1 MNKISNLNTYF
12 FNKKMAT
19 IKEKL
24 GYIPSHKTDGK
35 YVTLM
40 ETSGEENESWIYFIR
55 LDGNEENIKHLQSQ
69 LEQVEWYI
77 IDDLSTF
84 DLDIDHPVSAQ
95 TAKEMTKVDLN
106 HTSFHRKFDGVLQ
119 KIELGY
125 TRKDGNDTKICKTFD
140 ILGYGQIENFIDDED
155 LDEEDLVSDDESGS
169 RSSSSVSESESS
181 SESGEEE
188 SKVEELDENEDVK
201 EKPTLKKLLKK
212 KMKK

>member
-1 MNKISNLNTYF
+1 MSS
-12 FNKKMAT
+12 
-19 IKEKL
+19 IKDKL

-40 ETSGEENESWIYFIR
+40 ETSGEENESWIFFIR

-84 DLDIDHPVSAQ
+84 DLDVEHPVSAQ

-119 KIELGY
+119 KIDLGY
-125 TRKDGNDTKICKTFD
+125 TKKDGNETKICKTFD

-155 LDEEDLVSDDESGS
+155 LDEEDLASDEDDSETSSG
-169 RSSSSVSESESS
+169 SS
-181 SESGEEE
+181 SEESGYEE
-188 SKVEELDENEDVK
+188 SKVEEIVEDEEIKNVEQ
-201 EKPTLKKLLKK
+201 PALKKLLKK
-212 KMKK
+212 K

>member
-1 MNKISNLNTYF
+1 
-12 FNKKMAT
+12 MAT

-24 GYIPSHKTDGK
+24 GYIPSHKTDGV

-84 DLDIDHPVSAQ
+84 DLDIEHPVSAQ
-95 TAKEMTKVDLN
+95 TAKEMSKVDLN

-125 TRKDGNDTKICKTFD
+125 TKKDGNDTKICKTFD
-140 ILGYGQIENFIDDED
+140 ILGYGQIENFINDED
-155 LDEEDLVSDDESGS
+155 LDEEDLVSETGS
-169 RSSSSVSESESS
+169 EGSSSSSDSESS
-181 SESGEEE
+181 SEEE
-188 SKVEELDENEDVK
+188 SKVEEIDTLEENR
-201 EKPTLKKLLKK
+201 PTLKKLLKK
-212 KMKK
+212 KLKK

>member
-1 MNKISNLNTYF
+1 MTS
-12 FNKKMAT
+12 
-19 IKEKL
+19 IKDKL
-24 GYIPSHKTDGK
+24 GYVPSHKTDGK

-40 ETSGEENESWIYFIR
+40 ETSGEENESWIFFIR

-84 DLDIDHPVSAQ
+84 DFDVEHPVSAQ

-119 KIELGY
+119 KIDLGY
-125 TRKDGNDTKICKTFD
+125 TKKDGNDTKICKTFD
-140 ILGYGQIENFIDDED
+140 ILGYGQIETFIDDED
-155 LDEEDLVSDDESGS
+155 LDEEDLASDDGSSDTSSG
-169 RSSSSVSESESS
+169 SS
-181 SESGEEE
+181 SESSEEE
-188 SKVEELDENEDVK
+188 SKVEEIVEEIKKV
-201 EKPTLKKLLKK
+201 EPALKNLLKK

>member
-1 MNKISNLNTYF
+1 
-12 FNKKMAT
+12 MAS
-19 IKEKL
+19 IKDKL
-24 GYIPSHKTDGK
+24 GYVPSHKTDGK

-40 ETSGEENESWIYFIR
+40 ETSGEENESWIFFIR

-84 DLDIDHPVSAQ
+84 DFDVEHPVSAQ

-119 KIELGY
+119 KIDLGY
-125 TRKDGNDTKICKTFD
+125 TKKDGNDTKICKTFD

-155 LDEEDLVSDDESGS
+155 LDEEDLATDDGSSDTSSG
-169 RSSSSVSESESS
+169 SS
-181 SESGEEE
+181 SESDE
-188 SKVEELDENEDVK
+188 VEEIVEDEEIKNTEQ
-201 EKPTLKKLLKK
+201 PTLKKLLKK

>member
-1 MNKISNLNTYF
+1 MTS
-12 FNKKMAT
+12 
-19 IKEKL
+19 IKDKL

-40 ETSGEENESWIYFIR
+40 ETSGEENESWIFFIR
-55 LDGNEENIKHLQSQ
+55 LDGNEENIKNLQSQ

-84 DLDIDHPVSAQ
+84 DLDVEHPVSAL

-106 HTSFHRKFDGVLQ
+106 HTSFHRKFVGVLQ
-119 KIELGY
+119 KIDLGY
-125 TRKDGNDTKICKTFD
+125 TKKDGNDTKICKTFD

-155 LDEEDLVSDDESGS
+155 LDEEDLASDEDD
-169 RSSSSVSESESS
+169 SETSFGSS
-181 SESGEEE
+181 SEESGYEE
-188 SKVEELDENEDVK
+188 SKVEEINDEEEIKNVEQ
-201 EKPTLKKLLKK
+201 PALKKLLKK

>member
-1 MNKISNLNTYF
+1 MS
-12 FNKKMAT
+12 T

-84 DLDIDHPVSAQ
+84 DLDIEHPVSAQ
-95 TAKEMTKVDLN
+95 TAKEMSKVDLN

-119 KIELGY
+119 KIDLGY
-125 TRKDGNDTKICKTFD
+125 TKKDGNDTKICKTFD

-155 LDEEDLVSDDESGS
+155 LDEEDLASEDDESGS
-169 RSSSSVSESESS
+169 EDESSSGSSSS

-188 SKVEELDENEDVK
+188 SKVEELEENEDVK
-201 EKPTLKKLLKK
+201 EKPTLKKLLRK
-212 KMKK
+212 KMKN

>member
-1 MNKISNLNTYF
+1 MS
-12 FNKKMAT
+12 T

-84 DLDIDHPVSAQ
+84 DLDIEHPVSAQ
-95 TAKEMTKVDLN
+95 TAKEMSKVDLN

-119 KIELGY
+119 KIDLGY
-125 TRKDGNDTKICKTFD
+125 TKKDGNDTKICKTFD

-155 LDEEDLVSDDESGS
+155 LDEEDLASEDDESGS
-169 RSSSSVSESESS
+169 EDESSSGSSSS

-188 SKVEELDENEDVK
+188 SKVEELEENEDIK
-201 EKPTLKKLLKK
+201 EKPTLKKLLRK
-212 KMKK
+212 KMKN

>member
-1 MNKISNLNTYF
+1 MSS
-12 FNKKMAT
+12 
-19 IKEKL
+19 IKDKL

-40 ETSGEENESWIYFIR
+40 ETSGEENESWIFFIR

-84 DLDIDHPVSAQ
+84 DLDVEHPVSAQ

-119 KIELGY
+119 KIDLGY
-125 TRKDGNDTKICKTFD
+125 TKKDGNETKICKTFD

-155 LDEEDLVSDDESGS
+155 LDEEDLASDEDDSETSSG
-169 RSSSSVSESESS
+169 SS
-181 SESGEEE
+181 SEESGYEE
-188 SKVEELDENEDVK
+188 SKVEEIVEDEEIKNVEQ
-201 EKPTLKKLLKK
+201 PALKKLLKK

>member
-1 MNKISNLNTYF
+1 MTS
-12 FNKKMAT
+12 
-19 IKEKL
+19 IKDKL

-55 LDGNEENIKHLQSQ
+55 LDGNEENLQHLQNQ
-69 LEQVEWYI
+69 FDQVEWYI

-119 KIELGY
+119 KVDLGY
-125 TRKDGNDTKICKTFD
+125 TKKDGNDTKICKTFD

-155 LDEEDLVSDDESGS
+155 LDEEDLVSDDDDESG
-169 RSSSSVSESESS
+169 SSVSESES
-181 SESGEEE
+181 EEE
-188 SKVEELDENEDVK
+188 ISKVEEINDDEEIK
-201 EKPTLKKLLKK
+201 KIEPALKNLLKK
-212 KMKK
+212 KMKR

>member
-1 MNKISNLNTYF
+1 MTS
-12 FNKKMAT
+12 
-19 IKEKL
+19 IKDKL
-24 GYIPSHKTDGK
+24 GYVPSHKTDGK

-40 ETSGEENESWIYFIR
+40 ETSGEENESWISFIR

-84 DLDIDHPVSAQ
+84 DFDVEHPVSAQ

-119 KIELGY
+119 KIDLGY
-125 TRKDGNDTKICKTFD
+125 TKKDGNDTKICKTFD

-155 LDEEDLVSDDESGS
+155 LDEEDLASDDGS
-169 RSSSSVSESESS
+169 SDTSSYS
-181 SESGEEE
+181 SESDDVEE
-188 SKVEELDENEDVK
+188 SKVEEIVEEIKKV
-201 EKPTLKKLLKK
+201 EPALKNLLKK

>member
-1 MNKISNLNTYF
+1 MTS
-12 FNKKMAT
+12 
-19 IKEKL
+19 IKDKL

-55 LDGNEENIKHLQSQ
+55 LDGNEENLQHLQNQ
-69 LEQVEWYI
+69 FDQVEWYI

-119 KIELGY
+119 KVDLGY
-125 TRKDGNDTKICKTFD
+125 TKKDGNDTKICKTFD
-140 ILGYGQIENFIDDED
+140 ILGYGQIENFIEDED

-169 RSSSSVSESESS
+169 SVSDSESE
-181 SESGEEE
+181 EEI
-188 SKVEELDENEDVK
+188 SKVEEINDDEEIK
-201 EKPTLKKLLKK
+201 KIEPALKNLLKK
-212 KMKK
+212 KMKR

>member
-1 MNKISNLNTYF
+1 MTS
-12 FNKKMAT
+12 
-19 IKEKL
+19 IKDKL

-40 ETSGEENESWIYFIR
+40 ETSGEENESWIFFIR

-84 DLDIDHPVSAQ
+84 DLDVEHPVSAL

-119 KIELGY
+119 KIDLGY
-125 TRKDGNDTKICKTFD
+125 TKKDGNDTKICKTFD

-155 LDEEDLVSDDESGS
+155 LDEEDLASDEDDSETSSG
-169 RSSSSVSESESS
+169 SS
-181 SESGEEE
+181 SEESGYEE
-188 SKVEELDENEDVK
+188 SKVEEINDEEEIKNVEQ
-201 EKPTLKKLLKK
+201 PALKKLLKK

>member
-1 MNKISNLNTYF
+1 MS
-12 FNKKMAT
+12 T

-84 DLDIDHPVSAQ
+84 DLDIEHPVSAQ
-95 TAKEMTKVDLN
+95 TAKEMSKVDLN

-119 KIELGY
+119 KIDLGY
-125 TRKDGNDTKICKTFD
+125 TKKDGNDTKICKTFD

-155 LDEEDLVSDDESGS
+155 LDEEDLASEDDESGS
-169 RSSSSVSESESS
+169 EDESSSGSSSS

-188 SKVEELDENEDVK
+188 SKVEELEENEDIK
-201 EKPTLKKLLKK
+201 EKPTLKKLLRN
-212 KMKK
+212 KMKN

>member
-1 MNKISNLNTYF
+1 MTS
-12 FNKKMAT
+12 
-19 IKEKL
+19 IKDKL
-24 GYIPSHKTDGK
+24 GYVPSHKTDGT

-40 ETSGEENESWIYFIR
+40 ETSGEENESWIFFIR

-84 DLDIDHPVSAQ
+84 DFDVEHPVSAQ

-119 KIELGY
+119 KIDLGY
-125 TRKDGNDTKICKTFD
+125 TKKDGNDTKICKTFD

-155 LDEEDLVSDDESGS
+155 LDEEDLASDDGSSDTSSG
-169 RSSSSVSESESS
+169 SS
-181 SESGEEE
+181 SESSEEE
-188 SKVEELDENEDVK
+188 SKVEEIVEEIKKV
-201 EKPTLKKLLKK
+201 EPALKNLLKK

>member
-1 MNKISNLNTYF
+1 
-12 FNKKMAT
+12 MAS
-19 IKEKL
+19 IKDKL

-40 ETSGEENESWIYFIR
+40 ETSGEENESWIFFIR

-84 DLDIDHPVSAQ
+84 DFDVEHPVSAQ

-106 HTSFHRKFDGVLQ
+106 HTSFHRKFDGILQ
-119 KIELGY
+119 KIDLGY
-125 TRKDGNDTKICKTFD
+125 TKKDGNDTKICKTFD

-155 LDEEDLVSDDESGS
+155 LDEEDLASDDGSSDTSSG
-169 RSSSSVSESESS
+169 SS
-181 SESGEEE
+181 SEEEE
-188 SKVEELDENEDVK
+188 SKVEEIVEEK

-212 KMKK
+212 KMNK

>member
-1 MNKISNLNTYF
+1 
-12 FNKKMAT
+12 MAS
-19 IKEKL
+19 IKDKL
-24 GYIPSHKTDGK
+24 GYIPSHKTDGV

-40 ETSGEENESWIYFIR
+40 ETSGEENESWIFFIR

-84 DLDIDHPVSAQ
+84 DFDIEHPVSAQ

-119 KIELGY
+119 KIDLGY
-125 TRKDGNDTKICKTFD
+125 TKKDGNDTKICKTFD
-140 ILGYGQIENFIDDED
+140 ILGYGQIENFIEDED

-169 RSSSSVSESESS
+169 SVSDSESE
-181 SESGEEE
+181 EEI
-188 SKVEELDENEDVK
+188 SKVEEINDDEEIK
-201 EKPTLKKLLKK
+201 KIEPALKNLLKK
-212 KMKK
+212 KMKR

>member
-1 MNKISNLNTYF
+1 MTS
-12 FNKKMAT
+12 
-19 IKEKL
+19 IKDKL
-24 GYIPSHKTDGK
+24 GYVPSHKTDGK

-40 ETSGEENESWIYFIR
+40 ETSGEENESWISFIR

-119 KIELGY
+119 KVDLGF
-125 TRKDGNDTKICKTFD
+125 TKKDGNDTKICKTFD
-140 ILGYGQIENFIDDED
+140 ILGYGQIENFIEDED

-169 RSSSSVSESESS
+169 SVSESES
-181 SESGEEE
+181 EEE
-188 SKVEELDENEDVK
+188 ISKVEEIDDEIKN
-201 EKPTLKKLLKK
+201 EKPALKKLLKE

>member
-1 MNKISNLNTYF
+1 MSS
-12 FNKKMAT
+12 
-19 IKEKL
+19 IKDKL
-24 GYIPSHKTDGK
+24 GYVPSHRTDGK

-40 ETSGEENESWIYFIR
+40 ETSGEENESWIFFIR

-84 DLDIDHPVSAQ
+84 DFDVEHPVSAQ

-119 KIELGY
+119 KIDLGY
-125 TRKDGNDTKICKTFD
+125 TKKDGNDTKICKTFD

-155 LDEEDLVSDDESGS
+155 LDEEDLASDDGT
-169 RSSSSVSESESS
+169 SSSYS
-181 SESGEEE
+181 SESDEVEE
-188 SKVEELDENEDVK
+188 SKVEEINDDEEIKKV
-201 EKPTLKKLLKK
+201 EPALKNLLKK
-212 KMKK
+212 KMKKM